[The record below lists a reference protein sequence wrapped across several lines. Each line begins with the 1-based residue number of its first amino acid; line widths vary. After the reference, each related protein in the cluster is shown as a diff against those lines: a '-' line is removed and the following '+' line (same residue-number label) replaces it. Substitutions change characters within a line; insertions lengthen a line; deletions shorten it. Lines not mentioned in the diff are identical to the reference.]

1 MLIQKHPDIYYF
13 PSFEWIQEDL
23 RDYRFY
29 KADLAHPN
37 SQAID
42 YIWKKFIT
50 TFYNKDQQLL
60 FEVLEDYTKFQNHIS
75 ENRSASD
82 LQHQQNL
89 LKKIKSMA
97 PHWMP
102 NAH

>member
-1 MLIQKHPDIYYF
+1 MIK
-13 PSFEWIQEDL
+13 
-23 RDYRFY
+23 
-29 KADLAHPN
+29 
-37 SQAID
+37 ID